1 MIDIK
6 TTDDG
11 DLVFADDDLQTATG
25 AEEVEQSL
33 SFLLRTRKGELF
45 YDAGS
50 GLDQTGL
57 FGRGYDTQQIAANI
71 VDCLQQDS
79 RVLTAAVSKTE
90 VKDRTLYVS
99 FSCTLDSGI
108 NIESEVI
115 L

>member
-6 TTDDG
+6 TTADG
-11 DLVFADDDLQTATG
+11 DLAFAGDDLQTAKG
-25 AEEVEQSL
+25 VEEAEQSL

-45 YDAGS
+45 YDADS

-57 FGRGYDTQQIAANI
+57 FDRGCDTQQIAANI

-79 RVLTAAVSKTE
+79 RVLTAVVSKAE

-99 FSCTLDSGI
+99 FSCTLDNGE
-108 NIESEVI
+108 NVESEVI

>member
-6 TTDDG
+6 TTADG

-45 YDAGS
+45 YDADS

-57 FGRGYDTQQIAANI
+57 FGRGYDTQQIAADI

-79 RVLTAAVSKTE
+79 RVLTAVVSKAE

-99 FSCTLDSGI
+99 FSCTLDNGE
-108 NIESEVI
+108 NVESEVI

>member
-6 TTDDG
+6 TTADG

-25 AEEVEQSL
+25 AEEAEQSL

-99 FSCTLDSGI
+99 FSCTLDSGE